1 MTSQRLWLALQR
13 EVGLAW
19 RPDELR
25 QAQGASGPEV
35 FKLRSSTTGRCSC
48 GARGVTV
55 AFMPTLAELIAAADP
70 EDVGVFAAFVLLPH
84 TVALN
89 GLSVFGNV
97 DGGPFPGWDAKQM
110 RALVWDRDLQPGRRT
125 ICRVQFRDAH
135 GGGGS
140 RAEMVDRRFPDM
152 VDRLLPERD
161 RRLRQIRNVAASW
174 RWRREQT
181 TAAAITLLLG
191 SDELTRFMDDP
202 ERVLVERCV
211 GLLNTYLTALG
222 MAGND
227 PLIGGLALADLATPV
242 DFVFELRTAV
252 GVRSRLRDKV
262 GIHLWD
268 EQVLALPR
276 DPEKLTAAAHL
287 FRASREGDDPAYPV
301 YAFRQ
306 EAVREVLAGR
316 RDYAIVLATLAIEV
330 LVNLCVAT
338 TWIALGLPGAEL
350 PAAMEEN
357 FVRRLRMVRDR
368 MFPTVPAV
376 AQATDRWLTDCYEA
390 RDPLRIPTVVRRV
403 RTSVAGDL
411 RANSGC
417 WSRD

>member
-1 MTSQRLWLALQR
+1 
-13 EVGLAW
+13 
-19 RPDELR
+19 
-25 QAQGASGPEV
+25 
-35 FKLRSSTTGRCSC
+35 
-48 GARGVTV
+48 
-55 AFMPTLAELIAAADP
+55 MPTLAELIAAAGR

-97 DGGPFPGWDAKQM
+97 DGGSFPGWDAKQM
-110 RALVWDRDLQPGRRT
+110 RALAWERDLQPGRRT

-152 VDRLLPERD
+152 VDRLLPSRD
-161 RRLRQIRNVAASW
+161 RRLRRIRNLAASW

-181 TAAAITLLLG
+181 TAVAITLLLG
-191 SDELTRFMDDP
+191 YDELSRLMDDP

-211 GLLNTYLTALG
+211 GLLSTYLTALG

-242 DFVFELRTAV
+242 DFVFELRSAS
-252 GVRSRLRDKV
+252 GVRARLRDKV

-276 DPEKLTAAAHL
+276 DPVKLTAAAHL
-287 FRASREGDDPAYPV
+287 FRASREGDELSYPV

-306 EAVREVLAGR
+306 EAIREVLAGR

-330 LVNLCVAT
+330 LVNLCLT
-338 TWIALGLPGAEL
+338 RTWTALGLPAAEL
-350 PAAMEEN
+350 SEAMEES
-357 FVRRLRMVRDR
+357 FVRRLRIVRDR
-368 MFPTVPAV
+368 TFPTVLAI
-376 AQATDRWLTDCYEA
+376 AEATERWLTDCYEVRKRVIHSGYQPLYGECERALHSTMELIVAVGAAIESDPRSRGRAGQLPSA
-390 RDPLRIPTVVRRV
+390 RRPNSRY
-403 RTSVAGDL
+403 AGVDWDA
-411 RANSGC
+411 R
-417 WSRD
+417 

>member
-1 MTSQRLWLALQR
+1 MAVVPTIADLMA
-13 EVGLAW
+13 VA
-19 RPDELR
+19 
-25 QAQGASGPEV
+25 QA
-35 FKLRSSTTGRCSC
+35 
-48 GARGVTV
+48 
-55 AFMPTLAELIAAADP
+55 

-97 DGGPFPGWDAKQM
+97 DGGPFPGWDADQM
-110 RALVWDRDLQPGRRT
+110 RKLAWDRDRQPGRRPM
-125 ICRVQFRDAH
+125 CRIQFRSAH

-140 RAEMVDRRFPDM
+140 RPGMVDRRFPDM
-152 VDRLLPERD
+152 VDRLLPKKD
-161 RRLRQIRNVAASW
+161 RRSRRIKNVAATW

-181 TAAAITLLLG
+181 TAAAITLLIG
-191 SDELTRFMDDP
+191 HDELTALRDDP

-242 DFVFELRTAV
+242 DFVFELRAST
-252 GVRSRLRDKV
+252 GVRARLRDKV

-268 EQVLALPR
+268 EQVLTLPR
-276 DPEKLTAAAHL
+276 NPEKLTAAAHL

-306 EAVREVLAGR
+306 EAIREVLAGR

-330 LVNLCVAT
+330 LVNLCLAR
-338 TWIALGLPGAEL
+338 TWTALGLPAAEL
-350 PAAMEEN
+350 PEAMDEL
-357 FVRRLRMVRDR
+357 FAPRLRIVRDR

-376 AQATDRWLTDCYEA
+376 AEATDRWLAACYEVRKRVIHEGYQPSYGECERALHATFELTVAVGAAIEADPRSRGRAGRLPSA
-390 RDPLRIPTVVRRV
+390 RRRNT
-403 RTSVAGDL
+403 RYAGVDWGA
-411 RANSGC
+411 R
-417 WSRD
+417 

>member
-1 MTSQRLWLALQR
+1 
-13 EVGLAW
+13 
-19 RPDELR
+19 
-25 QAQGASGPEV
+25 
-35 FKLRSSTTGRCSC
+35 
-48 GARGVTV
+48 
-55 AFMPTLAELIAAADP
+55 MPTFAELIAAAAP

-97 DGGPFPGWDAKQM
+97 DGGPFPGWDAGQM
-110 RALVWDRDLQPGRRT
+110 RELAWDRDLQPGRRT
-125 ICRVQFRDAH
+125 MCRVQFRNAH

-152 VDRLLPERD
+152 VDRVLPSRD
-161 RRLRQIRNVAASW
+161 RRLRRIKNVAASW

-191 SDELTRFMDDP
+191 YDELTRLVDDP

-211 GLLNTYLTALG
+211 GFLNTYLTALG

-242 DFVFELRTAV
+242 DFVFELRAAS
-252 GVRSRLRDKV
+252 GVRARMRDKV

-287 FRASREGDDPAYPV
+287 FRASREGDNPAVPV

-330 LVNLCVAT
+330 LVNVCVAR
-338 TWIALGLPGAEL
+338 TWTALGLPTAEL
-350 PAAMEEN
+350 SAAMEES
-357 FVRRLRMVRDR
+357 FARRLRIVRDR
-368 MFPTVPAV
+368 MFPTVPAI
-376 AQATDRWLTDCYEA
+376 AEATDRWLTDCYEVRKRVVHSGYQPLYGECERALHATFELTAAVGAAIDADPRSRGRAGRLPSA
-390 RDPLRIPTVVRRV
+390 RRRNT
-403 RTSVAGDL
+403 RYAGVDWDA
-411 RANSGC
+411 R
-417 WSRD
+417 